1 MATTDL
7 IGTPVRAEHPA
18 TAPVLTEPA
27 SPAAVAA
34 MRRLGWAL
42 ALPMNPDVVR
52 AVTEYEVA
60 AEHARDLA
68 AVAASGR
75 MTDLDADSLAAAVD
89 LMAGARAVLA
99 DADLLDLIGLAR

>member
-1 MATTDL
+1 MSSTTAL
-7 IGTPVRAEHPA
+7 RAEHPA
-18 TAPVLTEPA
+18 SVPVLTEPP
-27 SPAAVAA
+27 SPAAAAA

-42 ALPMNPDVVR
+42 ALPISPAVVR

-75 MTDLDADSLAAAVD
+75 MSDLDADSLAAAEDV
-89 LMAGARAVLA
+89 MAAARATLA
-99 DADLLDLIGLAR
+99 AAGHLELIEVAA